1 MEKAESPQ
9 VRNRSFTECIGAAAR
24 AQISVFISQYQK
36 LALRMGSTV
45 PAVVQDLVARDH
57 FSLCSLDLL
66 DEWSP
71 QDAYSMTH

>member
-1 MEKAESPQ
+1 MDEAESSQ
-9 VRNRSFTECIGAAAR
+9 VRNPSFTECIGAAAR
-24 AQISVFISQYQK
+24 AQISGFISQDQK

-45 PAVVQDLVARDH
+45 RAVAQGLVASEF

-66 DEWSP
+66 DEMPP